1 MTGDIDRIREA
12 LQFIDASDR
21 ETWLR
26 MGMAIKSELA
36 DTGFDLWEAWSLQA
50 ESFNT
55 KDARDVWKSIRAGGK
70 VTLGTLF
77 YEAKANGWRDD
88 GGHQMPTPE
97 ELAERRRIAA
107 ERAAK
112 EDAEIARER
121 ADTAKKAAAILK
133 AATEAKADHPYLSRK
148 RVSPVPTLREI
159 DAGAAAAILG
169 YAPRSGGDALAGC
182 LLVVPVKQGDGIS
195 TLELIDESGRKAAL
209 AGRGS
214 KVGGYWAT
222 ERLPDGDGS
231 GLTLPIGEGVAT
243 ALSAKEASGHPA
255 IAALS
260 SGNLPAVAKAM
271 RERYPA
277 AGIVILA
284 DLVKA
289 TGEPDPHAIEAAR
302 AVGGKLAIPD
312 FGTDRDPDMTDM
324 NDLRILGGLEA
335 VAQAIANANAMA
347 RGEPQ
352 PEEENAPAGD
362 SDGWPDPHPLA
373 AKMEPEPYPLD
384 ALPDTIRAAVEEVAG
399 FVKAPAALVASSALA
414 ALSLACQAHIDA
426 KRAEKLH
433 GPVGL
438 FLLTIADSGE
448 RKSTCDGFFVSSIR
462 QYQEEQAE
470 AMKPAIKEYQAAIAA
485 WEAERD
491 GILSAVKDAGK
502 KGKPTDKLRADLA
515 QLQQEKPEPPRVP
528 RLILG
533 DETPE
538 SLAWSLAKQWPSAGV
553 LSSEAGVVFGSHGMG
568 KDSAMRNLA
577 LLNVL
582 WDGGTHSVGRRTSE
596 SFTVRGA
603 RLTMGLMIQ
612 EQPLREHLA
621 KSGPLARGSGFL
633 ARFLVAWPESTQGQ
647 RPFTEAPTNWPHL
660 AAYHRRIA
668 AILNQPAPIDEDGAL
683 TPAMLS
689 LAPDAKAAWVSYH
702 DAIESELAS
711 GGELYDVR
719 DVASKSA
726 DNAARLAAL
735 FQQFEHGMG
744 GAVGLDSFERASRI
758 TAWHLSEARRFFGEL
773 ALPAEL
779 ADAARLDSWLIEHCR
794 QERTHFVKKNYVRQH
809 GPLRDGAR
817 LDAAIRELAELDRLQ
832 LEKDGKRLTIHLN
845 PALVGVAT

>member
-1 MTGDIDRIREA
+1 MNDHMQ
-12 LQFIDASDR
+12 QFR
-21 ETWLR
+21 
-26 MGMAIKSELA
+26 
-36 DTGFDLWEAWSLQA
+36 Q
-50 ESFNT
+50 
-55 KDARDVWKSIRAGGK
+55 
-70 VTLGTLF
+70 
-77 YEAKANGWRDD
+77 
-88 GGHQMPTPE
+88 
-97 ELAERRRIAA
+97 
-107 ERAAK
+107 
-112 EDAEIARER
+112 
-121 ADTAKKAAAILK
+121 
-133 AATEAKADHPYLSRK
+133 
-148 RVSPVPTLREI
+148 
-159 DAGAAAAILG
+159 
-169 YAPRSGGDALAGC
+169 
-182 LLVVPVKQGDGIS
+182 
-195 TLELIDESGRKAAL
+195 AL
-209 AGRGS
+209 AGRNIIPPTEILDDGRLHRCDAEG
-214 KVGGYWAT
+214 KGGKGDAAYLLHSDGIPAGGFENHRDGLGWQSWRADIGRNLTPT
-222 ERLPDGDGS
+222 EEAAHR
-231 GLTLPIGEGVAT
+231 
-243 ALSAKEASGHPA
+243 AK
-255 IAALS
+255 
-260 SGNLPAVAKAM
+260 
-271 RERYPA
+271 
-277 AGIVILA
+277 
-284 DLVKA
+284 
-289 TGEPDPHAIEAAR
+289 IEAAR
-302 AVGGKLAIPD
+302 RAREAEEAERKAKAREKACMLWAEAYPCNGHPYLTKKGINANGAKVHRDRLVLPMRDAKEQKIHSLQFIGADGEKRYLTGGRKEACYFGIGKPEGVLCIAEGFATGASIHEATGYAVAVAFDCGNLFPVAKALRERFPDIRLVLCADDDYQTPGNPGLTKAWEAALAVGG
-312 FGTDRDPDMTDM
+312 
-324 NDLRILGGLEA
+324 A
-335 VAQAIANANAMA
+335 VAVPVFDKDRPDNAKDFNDMAALCGKDAVKRAIENATAPTG
-347 RGEPQ
+347 GEHQ
-352 PEEENAPAGD
+352 PGDDDAPAGD
-362 SDGWPDPHPLA
+362 SDGNGWPDPHPLA
-373 AKMEPEPYPLD
+373 AKIEPEAYPLD
-384 ALPDTIRAAVEEVAG
+384 ALPNTIRAAVEEVAG

-448 RKSTCDGFFVSSIR
+448 RKSTCDGFFTSAIR

-470 AMKPAIKEYQAAIAA
+470 AMKPAIKEYQATLAA

-502 KGKPTDKLRADLA
+502 KGKPTDKLRGDLA

-538 SLAWSLAKQWPSAGV
+538 NLAWSIAKQWPSAGV

-582 WDGGTHSVGRRTSE
+582 WDGGAHSIGRRTSE

-612 EQPLREHLA
+612 ETTLREYFS
-621 KSGPLARGSGFL
+621 KSGGLARGTGFL

-647 RPFTEAPTNWPHL
+647 RLFTEAPANWPHL
-660 AAYHRRIA
+660 AAFHRRIA
-668 AILNQPAPIDEDGAL
+668 AILNQPAPIGDDGAL

-689 LAPDAKAAWVSYH
+689 LAPDAKAAWVGYH

-794 QERTHFVKKNYVRQH
+794 QERTNFVKKNYVRQH

-845 PALVGVAT
+845 PALVGVTT

>member
-1 MTGDIDRIREA
+1 MTDSDRIREA

-21 ETWLR
+21 GTWLR
-26 MGMAIKSELA
+26 IGMAIKSELSDA
-36 DTGFDLWEAWSLQA
+36 GFDLWESWSQQA

-55 KDARDVWKSIRAGGK
+55 KDAQDVWKSIRAGGK
-70 VTLGTLF
+70 VTIGTLF
-77 YEAKANGWRDD
+77 YEAKANGWCDD
-88 GGHQMPTPE
+88 GMRHAPTSE
-97 ELAERRRIAA
+97 ELAKRRHIAA

-112 EDAEIARER
+112 DEAEIAHER
-121 ADTAKKAAAILK
+121 VDTAKKAAAILK
-133 AATEAKADHPYLSRK
+133 AATEATAHHPYLSRK
-148 RVSPVPTLREI
+148 QVSPVPTLREI
-159 DAGAAAAILG
+159 DADAATAILG
-169 YAPRSGGDALAGC
+169 YPPKSGGDLLTGC
-182 LLVVPVKQGDGIS
+182 LLVVPVKHGNHLS
-195 TLELIDESGRKAAL
+195 TVELIDESGRKAAL
-209 AGRGS
+209 AGRGT

-222 ERLPDGDGS
+222 ESLPDGDGTD
-231 GLTLPIGEGVAT
+231 LILLIGEGVAT
-243 ALSAKEASGHPA
+243 VLSASAATRHPA

-277 AGIVILA
+277 ATLVILA

-289 TGEPDPHAIEAAR
+289 TGKPDPHSIEAAR
-302 AVGGKLAIPD
+302 LVEGKVAIPD
-312 FGTDRDPDMTDM
+312 FGADRVHEMTDF
-324 NDLRILGGLEA
+324 NDMA
-335 VAQAIANANAMA
+335 VKFGVHAIAHLISPSSSRNSNNSSSNP
-347 RGEPQ
+347 GWNEPQ
-352 PEEENAPAGD
+352 PLTARI
-362 SDGWPDPHPLA
+362 
-373 AKMEPEPYPLD
+373 EPKDYPLY
-384 ALPDTIRAAVEEVAG
+384 ALPDSIRAAVEEVAG
-399 FVKAPAALVASSALA
+399 FVKAPLPLVASSALA

-448 RKSTCDGFFVSSIR
+448 RKSTCDSFFTSSIR

-470 AMKPAIKEYQAAIAA
+470 AMKPAINKFEAAIDT

-491 GILSAVKDAGK
+491 GILSAVKDAGR
-502 KGKPTDKLRADLA
+502 KGKPTDKLRAELA

-528 RLILG
+528 RMILG

-538 SLAWSLAKQWPSAGV
+538 NLAWGLAKHWPSAGV

-582 WDGGTHSVGRRTSE
+582 WDGGAHSIGRRTSE

-612 EQPLREHLA
+612 EITLREYFS
-621 KSGPLARGSGFL
+621 KSGGLARGTGFL
-633 ARFLVAWPESTQGQ
+633 ARFLVAWPASTQGH
-647 RPFTEAPTNWPHL
+647 RPFTEAPANWPHL
-660 AAYHRRIA
+660 AAFHRRIA
-668 AILNQPAPIDEDGAL
+668 AILNQPAPIDEDGSL
-683 TPAMLS
+683 TPALLS
-689 LAPDAKAAWVSYH
+689 LTPDAKAAWVKYH
-702 DAIESELAS
+702 DVIESELTS

-744 GAVGLDSFERASRI
+744 GAIGLDSFERASRI
-758 TAWHLSEARRFFGEL
+758 TAWHLSESRRFFCEL
-773 ALPAEL
+773 ALPVEM
-779 ADAARLDSWLIEHCR
+779 ADVARLDSWLIEHC
-794 QERTHFVKKNYVRQH
+794 QHGRTHIVSKNVVRQS
-809 GPLRDGAR
+809 GPLRDGVR
-817 LDAAIRELAELDRLQ
+817 LDAAIRELSELDRVR
-832 LEKDGKRLTIHLN
+832 LEKDGKKMTIRIN
-845 PALVGVAT
+845 PALVDIAQ

>member
-70 VTLGTLF
+70 VTIGTLF
-77 YEAKANGWRDD
+77 YEAKANGWCDD

-133 AATEAKADHPYLSRK
+133 VATEAKADHPYLTRK
-148 RVSPVPTLREI
+148 RVSPVATLREI
-159 DAGAAAAILG
+159 DAGAAAATLG
-169 YAPRSGGDALAGC
+169 YAPKSGGDLLAGR

-222 ERLPDGDGS
+222 ERLPDGDVA
-231 GLTLPIGEGVAT
+231 GLTLLIGEGVAT
-243 ALSAKEASGHPA
+243 VLSASAATGKPG

-277 AGIVILA
+277 AALVILA

-302 AVGGKLAIPD
+302 SVGGKLAIPD
-312 FGTDRDPDMTDM
+312 FEGDRPEAATDVNDMAAWC
-324 NDLRILGGLEA
+324 GPEA
-335 VAQAIANANAMA
+335 VARAIANAT
-347 RGEPQ
+347 
-352 PEEENAPAGD
+352 APARHEHQPGEDEAPVGD
-362 SDGWPDPHPLA
+362 SEGSGWPDPHPLA

-433 GPVGL
+433 GPVSL

-470 AMKPAIKEYQAAIAA
+470 VMKPAIKEYQAAIAA
-485 WEAERD
+485 WEAERE
-491 GILSAVKDAGK
+491 GI
-502 KGKPTDKLRADLA
+502 
-515 QLQQEKPEPPRVP
+515 
-528 RLILG
+528 
-533 DETPE
+533 
-538 SLAWSLAKQWPSAGV
+538 
-553 LSSEAGVVFGSHGMG
+553 
-568 KDSAMRNLA
+568 
-577 LLNVL
+577 
-582 WDGGTHSVGRRTSE
+582 
-596 SFTVRGA
+596 
-603 RLTMGLMIQ
+603 
-612 EQPLREHLA
+612 
-621 KSGPLARGSGFL
+621 
-633 ARFLVAWPESTQGQ
+633 
-647 RPFTEAPTNWPHL
+647 
-660 AAYHRRIA
+660 IA
-668 AILNQPAPIDEDGAL
+668 AIKQ
-683 TPAMLS
+683 
-689 LAPDAKAAWVSYH
+689 
-702 DAIESELAS
+702 
-711 GGELYDVR
+711 
-719 DVASKSA
+719 
-726 DNAARLAAL
+726 
-735 FQQFEHGMG
+735 
-744 GAVGLDSFERASRI
+744 VGK
-758 TAWHLSEARRFFGEL
+758 
-773 ALPAEL
+773 
-779 ADAARLDSWLIEHCR
+779 
-794 QERTHFVKKNYVRQH
+794 V
-809 GPLRDGAR
+809 
-817 LDAAIRELAELDRLQ
+817 
-832 LEKDGKRLTIHLN
+832 GK
-845 PALVGVAT
+845 